1 MVQALKAYG
10 ENRITRKIIVQV
22 RKKFDHALRKR
33 ILVDT
38 KTATG
43 WVYAAIQE
51 IAKEAANG

>member
-1 MVQALKAYG
+1 VQALKAYG
-10 ENRITRKIIVQV
+10 ENRITRKIIAKV
-22 RKKFDHALRKR
+22 RKKFDSALRQR

-51 IAKEAANG
+51 IAKEASNG